1 MQHTFSL
8 SRAHKLV
15 ERLHT
20 QYDAT
25 LSQMESLLTPVTVNV
40 VGDESKATKQAEKL
54 AALGTEA
61 EKISAVATAI
71 RRAIAAK
78 NGEIGLHEKLALRAA
93 LNRQINSLQNLLER
107 GAYLSASALD
117 GEQVTAYM
125 ARTAHQ
131 ASLPVIKV
139 KVFSEPV
146 QAELE
151 AQIAK
156 LKRQEINVGDEIN
169 DLNHNKIDAE
179 MDKDIA
185 ELIGLA

>member
-15 ERLHT
+15 ERLHS

-25 LSQMESLLTPVTVNV
+25 LSQMEALLTPVVVNV
-40 VGDESKATKQAEKL
+40 VGDESKADKQAEKF
-54 AALGTEA
+54 AALGTSA
-61 EKISAVATAI
+61 ENISGVATKI

-107 GAYLSASALD
+107 GQYLSNTALD
-117 GEQVTAYM
+117 GEQVSAYM

-139 KVFSEPV
+139 KVFSEKV
-146 QAELE
+146 QADLE
-151 AQIAK
+151 GQIAK
-156 LKRQEINVGDEIN
+156 LKRQEITVGDEIN
-169 DLNHNKIDAE
+169 DLNHNKIEAE
-179 MDKDIA
+179 VPQDIA